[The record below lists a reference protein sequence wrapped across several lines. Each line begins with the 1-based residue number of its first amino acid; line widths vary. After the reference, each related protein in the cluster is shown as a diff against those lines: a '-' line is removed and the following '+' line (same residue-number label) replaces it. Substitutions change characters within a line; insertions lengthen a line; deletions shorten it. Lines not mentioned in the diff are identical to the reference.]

1 MRSKAAKIAAA
12 QAAVAS
18 TYDRQAYK
26 TAPTSRNMASINPGQ
41 NQSSGSGY
49 MGVAELGS
57 KGGVPSTSKVN
68 AYANMA
74 QQSHSTTGTQQGIRA
89 TARPLSVP

>member
-12 QAAVAS
+12 QAAVTS
-18 TYDRQAYK
+18 TNDRQAYK

-49 MGVAELGS
+49 IGVTELGS

-74 QQSHSTTGTQQGIRA
+74 QQNHSTTGT
-89 TARPLSVP
+89 